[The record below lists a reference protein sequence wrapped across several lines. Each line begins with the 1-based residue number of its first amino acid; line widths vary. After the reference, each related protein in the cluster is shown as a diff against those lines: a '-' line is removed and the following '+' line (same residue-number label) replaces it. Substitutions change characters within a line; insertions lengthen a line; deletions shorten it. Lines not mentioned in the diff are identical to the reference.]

1 MHRLCAGHDCAISV
15 VRARRATEIRYVEEI
30 VKHKTVVVIVSIINK
45 IHPGLMNS
53 DAYY

>member
-1 MHRLCAGHDCAISV
+1 MHRLCAGHDSAISV

-30 VKHKTVVVIVSIINK
+30 VKHKTVVIVSIINK
-45 IHPGLMNS
+45 IHLGLMNS